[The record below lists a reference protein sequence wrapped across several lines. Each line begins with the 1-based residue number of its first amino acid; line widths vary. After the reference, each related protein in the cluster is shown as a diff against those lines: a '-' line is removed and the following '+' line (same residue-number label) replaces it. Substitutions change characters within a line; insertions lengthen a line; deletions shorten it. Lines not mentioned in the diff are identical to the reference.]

1 MDEKKRT
8 RRSKEELIADVDKKI
23 SYYKERIT
31 KLEEKKER
39 LLNPPVRK
47 KTLTSKKIID
57 AAKANGLSIEEI
69 AAKLNVSLARMGE
82 CIEIC

>member
-1 MDEKKRT
+1 MDENKRT
-8 RRSKEELIADVDKKI
+8 RRSKEELIAEVDKKV
-23 SYYKERIT
+23 SYYKERIS

-69 AAKLNVSLARMGE
+69 AAKLNVD
-82 CIEIC
+82 IENL